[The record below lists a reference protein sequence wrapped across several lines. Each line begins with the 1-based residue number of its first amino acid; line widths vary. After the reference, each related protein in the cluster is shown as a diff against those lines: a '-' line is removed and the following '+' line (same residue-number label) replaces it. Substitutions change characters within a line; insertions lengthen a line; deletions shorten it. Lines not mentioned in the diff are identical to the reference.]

1 MAVNALQ
8 VLEVLADDSNFRGMA
23 MQLAAAPA
31 AAALTLPPAA
41 FVSAWCAGEA
51 CALLFMLR
59 RILYASL
66 HNIICLCSSARLLAA
81 VSRCCSSGVRSHEKM
96 SLSIIGCRHH

>member
-1 MAVNALQ
+1 MRRPPSGEWAVQSAGEGQVAVNALQ

-41 FVSAWCAGEA
+41 FASAWCAGEA
-51 CALLFMLR
+51 CAP
-59 RILYASL
+59 AV
-66 HNIICLCSSARLLAA
+66 HAA
-81 VSRCCSSGVRSHEKM
+81 AHPIR
-96 SLSIIGCRHH
+96 